1 MESTTIA
8 AIATAMSP
16 SGISIIRISGSQA
29 LQVID
34 AVYKS
39 PKGTKKISEQNTHT
53 IHYGFIYD
61 GDELID
67 EVMVLLMKGPN
78 SYTAEDTVEI
88 DCHGGIVVT
97 RRILETVLKYGAV
110 TAAPGEF
117 TKRAFLNGR
126 IDLSRAEAVM
136 DLIDAQ
142 NRFAAD
148 SAIHQLRGS
157 VAEKVTGYRDE
168 ILDQLAFLESALDDP
183 EHFELDGFGDILQ
196 KKIQVL
202 LADMRRLMH
211 QSQNGRIITEGI
223 HTVILGKPNAG
234 KSSLLNL
241 LAGEERA
248 IVTDIAGT
256 TRDLLH
262 ETVRLG
268 DISFV
273 LTDTAGIRESDNVV
287 EQIGVTRAVEASK
300 DADLILYVIDAS
312 DSGLEIDPAV
322 ERLIGA
328 KKTVIILNK
337 TDLTEQITEEMLHSR
352 YPDVPVCRLSALHG
366 TGLDDLELQ
375 LKEMFLQ
382 EDIDF
387 NNQVI
392 LSNIRQQEALAQA
405 MSSLKLVIGSITDG
419 MTEDLYAIDLMDA
432 YTSLGKIVGAAV
444 EDDLVDRIFAKFCM
458 GK

>member
-16 SGISIIRISGSQA
+16 SGISIIRISGPQA

-61 GDELID
+61 GEELID

-88 DCHGGIVVT
+88 DCHGGILVT
-97 RRILETVLKYGAV
+97 RRILETVLKHGAV

-117 TKRAFLNGR
+117 TRRAFLNGR

-183 EHFELDGFGDILQ
+183 EHFELDGFGDALLQ
-196 KKIQVL
+196 KIQVL
-202 LADMRRLMH
+202 LADMEKLMH

-262 ETVRLG
+262 ETVRFG

-287 EQIGVTRAVEASK
+287 EQIGVTRAVEASR
-300 DADLILYVIDAS
+300 DADLILYVVDAS
-312 DSGLEIDPAV
+312 DVALEIDPAV
-322 ERLIGA
+322 EPLIAA
-328 KKTVIILNK
+328 KKTVMILNK
-337 TDLTEQITEEMLHSR
+337 TDLTEHVTEEMLRSR
-352 YPDVPVCRLSALHG
+352 YPGVPVCRLSALHG
-366 TGLDDLELQ
+366 TGLDDLEQQ
-375 LKEMFLQ
+375 LKKMFFQ

-392 LSNIRQQEALAQA
+392 LSNIRQQEALSRA
-405 MSSLKLVIGSITDG
+405 MSSLKLVIRSIEDG

>member
-16 SGISIIRISGSQA
+16 SGISIIRISGPQA

-61 GDELID
+61 GEELID

-88 DCHGGIVVT
+88 DCHGGILVT
-97 RRILETVLKYGAV
+97 RRILETVLKHGAV

-117 TKRAFLNGR
+117 TRRAFLNGR

-183 EHFELDGFGDILQ
+183 EHFELDGFGAALQ
-196 KKIQVL
+196 EKIQVL
-202 LADMRRLMH
+202 LADMEKLMH

-262 ETVRLG
+262 ETVRFG

-287 EQIGVTRAVEASK
+287 EQIGVTRAVEASR
-300 DADLILYVIDAS
+300 DADLILYVVDAS
-312 DSGLEIDPAV
+312 DVALEIDPAV
-322 ERLIGA
+322 EPLIAA
-328 KKTVIILNK
+328 KKTVMILNK
-337 TDLTEQITEEMLHSR
+337 TDLTEHVTEEMLRSR
-352 YPDVPVCRLSALHG
+352 YPGVPVCRLSALHG
-366 TGLDDLELQ
+366 TGLDDLEQQ
-375 LKEMFLQ
+375 LKKMFFQ

-392 LSNIRQQEALAQA
+392 LSNIRQQEALSQA
-405 MSSLKLVIGSITDG
+405 MSSLKLVIRSIEDG

>member
-16 SGISIIRISGSQA
+16 SGISIIRISGPQA

-61 GDELID
+61 GEELID

-88 DCHGGIVVT
+88 DCHGGILVT
-97 RRILETVLKYGAV
+97 RRILETVLKHGAV

-117 TKRAFLNGR
+117 TRRAFLNGR

-183 EHFELDGFGDILQ
+183 EHFELDGFGDALLQ
-196 KKIQVL
+196 KIQVL
-202 LADMRRLMH
+202 LADMEKLMH

-262 ETVRLG
+262 ETVRFG

-287 EQIGVTRAVEASK
+287 EQIGVTRAVEASR
-300 DADLILYVIDAS
+300 DADLILYVVDAS
-312 DSGLEIDPAV
+312 DVALEIDPAV
-322 ERLIGA
+322 EPLIAA
-328 KKTVIILNK
+328 KKTVMILNK
-337 TDLTEQITEEMLHSR
+337 TDLTEHVTEEMLRSR
-352 YPDVPVCRLSALHG
+352 YPGVPVCRLSALHG
-366 TGLDDLELQ
+366 TGLDDLEQQ
-375 LKEMFLQ
+375 LKKMFFQ

-392 LSNIRQQEALAQA
+392 LSNIRQQEALSQA
-405 MSSLKLVIGSITDG
+405 MSSLKLVIRSIEDG

>member
-16 SGISIIRISGSQA
+16 SGISIIRISGPQA

-39 PKGTKKISEQNTHT
+39 PKGTKKISQQQTHT

-61 GDELID
+61 GEELID
-67 EVMVLLMKGPN
+67 EVMVLLMKAPN

-88 DCHGGIVVT
+88 DCHGGLVVT
-97 RRILETVLKYGAV
+97 RRILETVLKHGAV

-157 VAEKVTGYRDE
+157 VAEKVAGYRDE

-183 EHFELDGFGDILQ
+183 EHFELDGFGSVLEE
-196 KKIQVL
+196 KIKVL
-202 LADMRRLMH
+202 LIDMRKLLH
-211 QSQNGRIITEGI
+211 QSQNGRVITEGI

-256 TRDLLH
+256 TRDLLR

-287 EQIGVTRAVEASK
+287 EQIGVNRAVEASK
-300 DADLILYVIDAS
+300 DADLILYVIDVSS
-312 DSGLEIDPAV
+312 DFAEIDPSI
-322 ERLIGA
+322 EQLIA
-328 KKTVIILNK
+328 EKKTVFILNK
-337 TDLTEQITEEMLHSR
+337 TDLEERVTEDMLESR
-352 YPDVPVCRLSALHG
+352 YPGNKICRLSALNG
-366 TGLDDLELQ
+366 TGLEDLEEM

-392 LSNIRQQEALAQA
+392 LSNIRQQEALSQA
-405 MSSLKLVIGSITDG
+405 IVSLEMVLQSIGAG

-432 YTSLGKIVGAAV
+432 YAALGKIIGASV